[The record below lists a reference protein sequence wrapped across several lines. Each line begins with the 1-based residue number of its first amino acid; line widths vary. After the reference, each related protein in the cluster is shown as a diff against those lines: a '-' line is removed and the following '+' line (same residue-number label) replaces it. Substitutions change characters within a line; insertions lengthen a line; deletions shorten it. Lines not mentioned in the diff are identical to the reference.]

1 MKKITFFLLSMFLFW
16 QINAQSTIA
25 NWTFEDSTKRATVDA
40 SGNVSDYTPD
50 EASGTIELVGGPTLY
65 LSSGTYFATGSGG
78 TGTYAV
84 NSKDWDS
91 GTGTK
96 YWKVTVSTSYFTNIT
111 VSSKQRGSNTG
122 PRDFKLQY
130 SINNN
135 DWFDVPVA
143 TITVAANFTT
153 GVLTNV
159 ALAQECENQTNLYL
173 RWIVTSDV
181 SVNNSTVTNTDTNRI
196 DDILIQGVLS
206 FVNFYTVDFG
216 VEGFNG
222 DLKAF
227 VNNVEIQ
234 SGNSFPQ
241 ETNIV
246 FKAIPVKGY
255 KVDYWKYNI
264 LSENADVRVAFA
276 EAVSPTLDRNVDTID
291 LLNLEDLDFT
301 ITWNDASRVDSVIAN
316 KGTEEEYILLQGVDY
331 DVINDTLRLYVNNK
345 SRSEFQ
351 IFDSVFV
358 TVIFN
363 IGYDQII
370 KFYLGSMAYN
380 ISYSV
385 AQGEGT
391 IEGYTFDQN

>member
-1 MKKITFFLLSMFLFW
+1 M
-16 QINAQSTIA
+16 
-25 NWTFEDSTKRATVDA
+25 
-40 SGNVSDYTPD
+40 
-50 EASGTIELVGGPTLY
+50 
-65 LSSGTYFATGSGG
+65 
-78 TGTYAV
+78 
-84 NSKDWDS
+84 
-91 GTGTK
+91 
-96 YWKVTVSTSYFTNIT
+96 
-111 VSSKQRGSNTG
+111 
-122 PRDFKLQY
+122 QY

-159 ALAQECENQTNLYL
+159 ALPQECENQTNLYL